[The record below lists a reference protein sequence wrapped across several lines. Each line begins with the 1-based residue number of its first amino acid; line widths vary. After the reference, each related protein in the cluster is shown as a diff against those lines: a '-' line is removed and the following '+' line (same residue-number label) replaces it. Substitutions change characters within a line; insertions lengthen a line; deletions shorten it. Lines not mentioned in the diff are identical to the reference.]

1 MGISIGSLQNVFRKS
16 LVIKTFELF
25 RFLLIL
31 NEILIKMRN
40 VIKDFQ
46 INFVEAVRNGFQR
59 KVFILFFAVLVSSCG
74 GSGYLD
80 NVPAPAPPP
89 PPAPLPAPVDPT
101 ISQFSFLASDNPSLT
116 EDINLTIVGKSIT
129 GRTRADADI
138 SNLIASIVHDGSQ
151 LNVSDMPQTSGT
163 SVNDFSDILSYVLRA
178 EDGSEFTYTT
188 DLTHFTGLPIIHL
201 NTLGN
206 APIVSK
212 DDYIDGTV
220 SVDGGRDFPDIAER
234 EMEIRGRGN
243 STWDAPKKPYQ
254 MKMADKD
261 EMLSM
266 PEDKKWLFLAEYSDK
281 TMLRNTIAFEMGYIS
296 SLDWTPKSSFAEVYL
311 NGSYNGTYN
320 ITQKVEE
327 DGDRVD
333 LGDTGFLLEID
344 QLERLDADDVYFYTN
359 QFLINIKEPNV
370 NWDDEQSTY
379 IKNHINEFET
389 TLYSSNFADPT
400 DGYAKYIDID
410 SFIDWYLISEITKNV
425 DSMFFS
431 SIFLNVIPGKKIKM
445 GPLWDF
451 DLSFGNVDYADSQF
465 TEGFWVKFN
474 PWFTRLFEDRAFI
487 DKVKNR
493 FAYFRSNEAFIIGK
507 INDHADRLKW
517 SQQENDDKWQTF
529 GIYVWPNPVFF
540 DTHAEEV
547 EHLKSWYSQRMDWL
561 DGALN
566 DL

>member
-1 MGISIGSLQNVFRKS
+1 M
-16 LVIKTFELF
+16 
-25 RFLLIL
+25 L
-31 NEILIKMRN
+31 NII
-40 VIKDFQ
+40 Q
-46 INFVEAVRNGFQR
+46 GFQLHFVDAAKNAFQK
-59 KVFILFFAVLVSSCG
+59 KVFILLFAVLVSSCG
-74 GSGYLD
+74 GSDYLED
-80 NVPAPAPPP
+80 VPPPTPPP
-89 PPAPLPAPVDPT
+89 PPAPLPEPADPT
-101 ISQFSFLASDNPSLT
+101 ISQFSFLVSDNPSLT
-116 EDINLTIVGKSIT
+116 EDINLDIAGKNIT

-151 LNVSDMPQTSGT
+151 LSVSDMLQTSGT
-163 SVNDFSDILSYVLRA
+163 SANDFTDILSYILKA

-188 DLTHFTGLPIIHL
+188 DITHFTGLPIIHL

-206 APIVSK
+206 ADIVSK

-220 SVDGGRDFPDIAER
+220 SVDGGRNFPDIAER
-234 EMEIRGRGN
+234 DMEIRGRGN
-243 STWDAPKKPYQ
+243 STWGHPKKPYQ

-261 EMLSM
+261 EMLGM

-281 TMLRNTIAFEMGYIS
+281 TMLRNTIAFEMGHIS
-296 SLDWTPKSSFAEVYL
+296 SLDWTPKSTFAEVYL

-344 QLERLDADDVYFYTN
+344 QLNRLDADDVYFYTN
-359 QFLINIKEPNV
+359 QFLINIKEPDV
-370 NWDDEQSTY
+370 EWADEQSTY
-379 IKNHINEFET
+379 IKAHINEFET

-400 DGYAKYIDID
+400 NGYAKYIDVD

-425 DSMFFS
+425 DSKSFS
-431 SIFLNVIPGKKIKM
+431 SIFLNVIPGQKIKM

-451 DLSFGNVDYADSQF
+451 DLSFGNVDYADSQYAA
-465 TEGFWVKFN
+465 GFWVKFN
-474 PWFTRLFEDRAFI
+474 PWFTRLFEDRVFI
-487 DKVKNR
+487 DKVKTR
-493 FAYFRSNEAFIIGK
+493 FAYFRDNQALIIEK
-507 INDHADRLKW
+507 IDSHAERLKW
-517 SQQENDDKWQTF
+517 SQQENNEKWQTF

-540 DTHAEEV
+540 DTYDEEV
-547 EHLKSWYSQRMDWL
+547 EHLKTWYSERMDWL